1 MPPPDM
7 HNNTLVLITSSAEE
21 SEKFTHILKGDKYN
35 VAVFSTGVEAL
46 QFLSSEPYVQAV
58 ICDYSLQSNFSG
70 IDFAQ
75 AFRKKPQYLTVPL
88 IFLSNSASA
97 EEIKNGI
104 MCGADDYLIRPIS
117 NQLLLTSVKS
127 NITRAEKISLERE
140 VFGRKIDS
148 QDDLFKEISILNSHH
163 IRGPLSNLMGI
174 IDHLN
179 EEVTEKN
186 EVVNDLRV
194 QVTEIEKIIRM
205 VAGRLNHYKGNKD
218 YRFRTI
224 KNTGKPFKIMFLDD
238 DDIQLKIV
246 RSMIERYYPNV
257 EIEISSLIGHAIDKI
272 QNGNYDLVIS
282 DLNMPKISG
291 FEVIDI
297 LNQTRPDIPI
307 IILTSSL
314 HNKDVLRA
322 INFPNV
328 YQFLHKPL
336 SKHSF
341 SKIFSGS

>member
-1 MPPPDM
+1 MPPLNLR
-7 HNNTLVLITSSAEE
+7 NNTIVLITASPEE
-21 SEKFTHILKGDKYN
+21 SERFISILNSEKYN
-35 VAVFSTGVEAL
+35 VAAFNTGVEAL
-46 QFLSSEPYVQAV
+46 EFLSSEPYVQAV
-58 ICDYSLQSNFSG
+58 ICDYTLQPDFSG

-75 AFRKKPQYLTVPL
+75 AFRKKPQYLTAPM

-104 MCGADDYLIRPIS
+104 MCGADDYLIRPIDDR
-117 NQLLLTSVKS
+117 LLLTSVKS

-140 VFGRKIDS
+140 VFGRKIET
-148 QDDLFKEISILNSHH
+148 QEDLFKEISILNSHH

-174 IDHLN
+174 IEHLN
-179 EEVTEKN
+179 EEVIEKN

-205 VAGRLNHYKGNKD
+205 VAGRLNHFKGNKD

-272 QNGNYDLVIS
+272 QNGNYDLVIC
-282 DLNMPKISG
+282 DINMPKISG
-291 FEVIDI
+291 FEVVEI

-314 HNKDVLRA
+314 HNKDVWRA

-336 SKHSF
+336 SMHSF
-341 SKIFSGS
+341 SKIFSEN